1 MGATLAQITALLC
14 SAAILLMGNG
24 LQSTLLPLRAQIQTF
39 STIDIGI
46 LGSAYYSG
54 FAAGC
59 FFAPYLVR
67 RVGHIRC
74 FAAMVAIASTAPL
87 AHSLFPLPGL
97 WWVVRGL
104 SGFCL
109 AALFMIIESWLN
121 EKATNENRGVVFS
134 TYTIINLTVMTLG
147 QLMINIYPP
156 GSFALFALASMLVS
170 LAAVPLALTKA
181 SAPAPIQTVKIRLFY
196 LFSLSPIGAVGALLV
211 GAQQGAFWSMAP
223 VFAERIGLDTFFITL
238 FMSLTVLGGAL
249 GQWPLGR
256 LSDRLDRRHVLIG
269 AAALAAAIGI
279 AIRFNTPTIGH
290 GILVFAMLYGI
301 TSFPLY
307 SICAAHMNDHV
318 KDGGFVEASSGLLLL
333 FAGGAVAGP
342 LIVAPLMRYFNPYAL
357 FSFTAAAQTLLVL
370 FALYRLRARAS
381 VPEDMRSRF
390 VDALRDSATV
400 TAFTPEDGQDE
411 DTPSTPL
418 AEEDPQSEAP
428 KAVPTQPEDAPASA
442 DGTEDSAGEPEKS

>member
-1 MGATLAQITALLC
+1 MGATLAQITALLF

-39 STIDIGI
+39 STVDIGI

-97 WWVVRGL
+97 
-104 SGFCL
+104 C
-109 AALFMIIESWLN
+109 MIIESWLN

-223 VFAERIGLDTFFITL
+223 VFAERIGLNTFFITL

-290 GILVFAMLYGI
+290 GILIFAVLYGI

-342 LIVAPLMRYFNPYAL
+342 LIVAPLMWYFNPYAL
-357 FSFTAAAQTLLVL
+357 FSFTAAAQTLLAL
-370 FALYRLRARAS
+370 FALYRLRIRAS

-390 VDALRDSATV
+390 VDALRDSQTV
-400 TAFTPEDGQDE
+400 TAFTPEDD
-411 DTPSTPL
+411 
-418 AEEDPQSEAP
+418 EEDGAESAPLTEEGPQSE
-428 KAVPTQPEDAPASA
+428 VPEIVPAQPEDAPASA
-442 DGTEDSAGEPEKS
+442 DGTVESAGEPKRS